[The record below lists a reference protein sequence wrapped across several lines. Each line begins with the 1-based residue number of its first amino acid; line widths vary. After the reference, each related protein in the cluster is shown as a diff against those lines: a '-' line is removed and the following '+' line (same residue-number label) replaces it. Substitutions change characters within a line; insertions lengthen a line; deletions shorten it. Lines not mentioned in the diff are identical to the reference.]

1 MASDGYAEVEARE
14 AGQSPYPVVY
24 VNEDG
29 SYRECTPSEREY
41 LEERFHP
48 ADGARP
54 YVKDSYR
61 QRTPDGRL
69 SGFMR
74 RAGLPLN
81 ARFAR

>member
-1 MASDGYAEVEARE
+1 MASDGYAEVEAWE
-14 AGQSPYPVVY
+14 AKRNPYPVVY

-29 SYRECTPSEREY
+29 TFRECTGPEREY

-61 QRTPDGRL
+61 QRTPDGRI
-69 SGFMR
+69 SGFLR

-81 ARFAR
+81 ARLAR